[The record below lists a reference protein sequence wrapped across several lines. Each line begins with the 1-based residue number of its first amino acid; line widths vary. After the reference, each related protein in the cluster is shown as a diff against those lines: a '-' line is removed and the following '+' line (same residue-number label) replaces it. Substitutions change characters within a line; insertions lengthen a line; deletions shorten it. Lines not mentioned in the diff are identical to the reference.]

1 VFLARR
7 FIAPRYERF
16 EMCIIFKTNIDGTY
30 IVESFKITKNILCIT
45 ERKNARNF
53 INCYLFRCVCFIY
66 LIEFM
71 STTDL
76 MDIVPSS
83 ENAVID
89 NEQEPLVDREK
100 EEQTQQYQFDVIV
113 IGSGPGGR
121 YVY

>member
-1 VFLARR
+1 MRGILL
-7 FIAPRYERF
+7 
-16 EMCIIFKTNIDGTY
+16 
-30 IVESFKITKNILCIT
+30 IVIYF
-45 ERKNARNF
+45 A
-53 INCYLFRCVCFIY
+53 VCFIY

-89 NEQEPLVDREK
+89 NEQEPFVDHEK

>member
-1 VFLARR
+1 
-7 FIAPRYERF
+7 
-16 EMCIIFKTNIDGTY
+16 
-30 IVESFKITKNILCIT
+30 
-45 ERKNARNF
+45 
-53 INCYLFRCVCFIY
+53 
-66 LIEFM
+66 M

-83 ENAVID
+83 ENAVIN

>member
-1 VFLARR
+1 MRGILL
-7 FIAPRYERF
+7 
-16 EMCIIFKTNIDGTY
+16 
-30 IVESFKITKNILCIT
+30 IVIYF
-45 ERKNARNF
+45 A
-53 INCYLFRCVCFIY
+53 VCFIY